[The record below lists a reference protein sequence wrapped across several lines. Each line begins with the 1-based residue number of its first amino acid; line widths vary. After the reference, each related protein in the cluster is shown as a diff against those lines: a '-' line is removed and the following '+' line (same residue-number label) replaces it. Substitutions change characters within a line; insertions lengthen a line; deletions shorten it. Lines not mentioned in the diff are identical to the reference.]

1 MNHTFKKAAA
11 AALCAAFALPCL
23 AACGD
28 TPAQKTL
35 DGTYSLVSA
44 LLDGKN
50 VTKDFKI
57 YTATFSEEGT
67 VRVVVNYMGALSTR
81 NSTYSFDGT
90 AVKENYGGEVYD
102 YTLSGD
108 QLTTVYRDYEDEIQI
123 TLEKEADQNEVLPVD
138 FESILFG
145 SDMSDSKYYNYCP
158 AILRETTDEGEVMHF
173 WYCTNR
179 DDGVMMDY
187 IGYRKGVKQENGKWL
202 FGDEKIVLSP
212 TEGTWDARHTCDPA
226 VVKGSFKFQNRQYS
240 YLMAYLGCVTDDYQ
254 KNETGIAV
262 ANSPEGPWV
271 KVNTIN
277 PIVPWYDDGDYETEE
292 QKYQDMKGTSSI
304 YWGTGMPA
312 LVSID
317 RSGEVLM
324 FYQSTLRGTGIR
336 RYDFSDLDNPE
347 LKEDFTVS
355 ISSRGIVNS
364 VGQTCRI
371 GIPDFAYDSESKRFY
386 VCGVTNEKN
395 PPDQTLT
402 RVNSHSMV
410 AYLENI
416 ENMSQLCTLLQS
428 GDYTWKMAGYVGP
441 NDTGFERNHNP
452 GIVRDAYGYLPDTSE
467 IRVVVS
473 TGHNSW
479 DNENIFTYRLHGAVI
494 PAPRRSE

>member
-1 MNHTFKKAAA
+1 MNRIFKKTAV
-11 AALCAAFALPCL
+11 AALSAALVLPCL

-28 TPAQKTL
+28 PSADETL
-35 DGTYSLVSA
+35 KGAYSLASA
-44 LLDGKN
+44 LLDGRN
-50 VTKDFKI
+50 VTEDFKA
-57 YTATFSEEGT
+57 YTVTFSEEGT
-67 VRVVVNYMGALSTR
+67 ARVVINYLGALTTR
-81 NSTYSFDGT
+81 NSTYTFDGVT
-90 AVKENYGGEVYD
+90 VKESYGGETFS
-102 YTLSGD
+102 YTLSGTT
-108 QLTTVYRDYEDEIQI
+108 LTTTFRDYDDEIAI
-123 TLEKEADQNEVLPVD
+123 TLEKEAEKTEALPVD
-138 FESILFG
+138 FEGVLFG
-145 SDMSDSKYYNYCP
+145 SDMSDSKFYNYCP
-158 AILRETTDEGEVMHF
+158 AILRETTAEGEVMHF

-187 IGYRKGVKQENGKWL
+187 IGYRKGVKQQNGKWL
-202 FGDEKIVLSP
+202 FGEEKIVLSP

-226 VVKGSFKFQNRQYS
+226 VVKGNFKFQNQQYS
-240 YLMAYLGCVTDDYQ
+240 YLMSYLGCVTEDYQ

-277 PIVPWYDDGDYETEE
+277 PIVPWYDDGDYDTEE

-317 RSGEVLM
+317 QAGDVLM

-355 ISSRGIVNS
+355 ISSKGIVNS
-364 VGQTCRI
+364 AGQSCRI
-371 GIPDFAYDSESKRFY
+371 GIPDFAYDAATKRFY

-395 PPDQTLT
+395 PADVTLT

-410 AYLENI
+410 AYLENV
-416 ENMSQLCTLLQS
+416 ESTSQLCALLQS
-428 GDYTWKMAGYVGP
+428 GGYTWKMAGYVGP
-441 NDTGFERNHNP
+441 KDTGFERNHNP
-452 GIVRDAYGYLPDTSE
+452 GIVRDAYGYLPDSSE

-494 PAPRRSE
+494 PAPRTPE